1 MTENEMH
8 FNIIA
13 TLIGTKHNGV
23 GSFIIELEGMKA
35 KLKIY
40 AIIIVIKQRT
50 EQHMHIRSSV
60 CFMGVLPTFVR
71 SSVALPADSNF
82 IYEPPHS

>member
-1 MTENEMH
+1 MLFSNAAINRINMTENEMH

-40 AIIIVIKQRT
+40 AIIIVIKQQR
-50 EQHMHIRSSV
+50 EQHIMLISSV
-60 CFMGVLPTFVR
+60 LYGC
-71 SSVALPADSNF
+71 
-82 IYEPPHS
+82 Y